1 MSAWWCGHYVCADAG
16 GGQKKA
22 SDPLELELQIVVL
35 FVKSTQCRCWE
46 SNLGPV
52 QKHQL
57 LLIAEPSQFPMFYF
71 NLMESESYRAHSV
84 DWNVV

>member
-1 MSAWWCGHYVCADAG
+1 MYVCMYACMHVCMYVCVCMSAWWCGHYVCADAG

-57 LLIAEPSQFPMFYF
+57 LLIV
-71 NLMESESYRAHSV
+71 LMLHGTS
-84 DWNVV
+84 